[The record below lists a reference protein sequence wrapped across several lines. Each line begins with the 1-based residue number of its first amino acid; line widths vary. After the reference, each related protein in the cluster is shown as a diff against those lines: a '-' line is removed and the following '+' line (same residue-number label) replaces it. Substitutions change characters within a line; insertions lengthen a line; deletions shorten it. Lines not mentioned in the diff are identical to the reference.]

1 MGQAAREGC
10 GDFMMFVVAAAVP
23 SGCARWSRFI
33 LACFWYSIPVAGMC
47 LTDRVD
53 GNVGGREWDCLR
65 RGRVMPQMPD
75 FEAWAIFAKVA
86 EKGSFSQ
93 AADEL
98 GLAKTTVSKAVT
110 RLEERMRT
118 TLLHRTTRQI
128 SLTESGR
135 VSLERASRIFTDGV
149 AVEAEILEEAAIPR
163 GLVRVASTIAFGV
176 DQLAGVLP
184 DFMKRYPEIEIDLC
198 LTDERVDLIAASFD
212 LALRIGPVA
221 DSSMRISRLF
231 SFRVPVVGSP
241 EFFDRHG
248 RPAHPNDLARMPA
261 LIFTHIL
268 GADAW
273 NFSHPEHDACTVQV
287 EGPIRVNNG
296 VAAIP
301 ALVAGIGMTAVP
313 EAYVWRELK
322 DGRLEEVLTEWT
334 VAPPPLHVLTP
345 PGRARPA
352 RVRALIEYLRQH
364 FAAQPWAVG
373 IEV

>member
-1 MGQAAREGC
+1 
-10 GDFMMFVVAAAVP
+10 
-23 SGCARWSRFI
+23 
-33 LACFWYSIPVAGMC
+33 
-47 LTDRVD
+47 
-53 GNVGGREWDCLR
+53 
-65 RGRVMPQMPD
+65 MPQMPD

-118 TLLHRTTRQI
+118 TLLHRTTRQL

-135 VSLERASRIFTDGV
+135 LSLERAARIFTDGL
-149 AVEAEILEEAAIPR
+149 AVESEILEEAAIPR
-163 GLVRVASTIAFGV
+163 GLVRIASTVAFGI

-184 DFMKRYPEIEIDLC
+184 AFMKRYPEVEIDLC
-198 LTDERVDLIAASFD
+198 LTDDRVDLVAESFD
-212 LALRIGPVA
+212 VALRIGPAA

-241 EFFDRHG
+241 EYFDKHG
-248 RPAHPNDLARMPA
+248 RPKHPGELSKMPA

-268 GADAW
+268 GADLW
-273 NFSHPEHDACTVQV
+273 HFSHPKHGVCDVQV

-296 VAAIP
+296 VAAVP

-322 DGRLEEVLTEWT
+322 DGRLEAVLPEWT
-334 VAPPPLHVLTP
+334 VAPPPVHVLTP

-352 RVRALIEYLRQH
+352 RVRVLIEHLRTH